1 MVNMIIN
8 RPLSSLS
15 GTLICFHRSSTDH
28 AAAGGLWSP
37 LNNFLAFQIFLS
49 FLSFFKTIGAG
60 KIFEILC
67 ADLKLYLR

>member
-1 MVNMIIN
+1 MKISQHNDLNISTVVFTEV
-8 RPLSSLS
+8 R
-15 GTLICFHRSSTDH
+15 LIT
-28 AAAGGLWSP
+28 AAARLWSP

-49 FLSFFKTIGAG
+49 FLSFFKTVGAG